1 MKNRLPQ
8 KEALM
13 ANDAI
18 SDSMQDISN
27 DAPIQ
32 TGNDLIDATQ
42 NAIIDAAE
50 NVSEVFEKNNPDISH
65 QLENVP
71 FYADVEFWVGMAF
84 VLAICVLAKPAFC
97 FLKKAM
103 HQKIDSVKQQIDDAV
118 KLRDDAQELLAR
130 YEQKFAST
138 DKEIAQIL
146 EQAEKNIANQ
156 KKNDL
161 AILKEN
167 TAVKEKEIRRRITS
181 STENALSEINKSVAN
196 SAIALAKK
204 AIETYIT
211 KANKETLID
220 NSISGLDKFIK

>member
-1 MKNRLPQ
+1 
-8 KEALM
+8 M
-13 ANDAI
+13 ANAI
-18 SDSMQDISN
+18 SDSIQEIPN
-27 DAPIQ
+27 DSTIQ

-84 VLAICVLAKPAFC
+84 ILALCVLAKPAFC

-103 HQKIDSVKQQIDDAV
+103 RQKIDGVKQQIDDAV

-167 TAVKEKEIRRRITS
+167 TAVKEKEIKRQIAS
-181 STENALSEINKSVAN
+181 STENALLEINNSVAN
-196 SAIALAKK
+196 SAIALAKR
-204 AIETYIT
+204 AIEAYISKT
-211 KANKETLID
+211 NKETLID
-220 NSISGLDKFIK
+220 NSIAGLDKFIK

>member
-1 MKNRLPQ
+1 
-8 KEALM
+8 M

-27 DAPIQ
+27 EAPIQ

-97 FLKKAM
+97 FLKKGC
-103 HQKIDSVKQQIDDAV
+103 SYGTN
-118 KLRDDAQELLAR
+118 R
-130 YEQKFAST
+130 
-138 DKEIAQIL
+138 
-146 EQAEKNIANQ
+146 
-156 KKNDL
+156 
-161 AILKEN
+161 
-167 TAVKEKEIRRRITS
+167 
-181 STENALSEINKSVAN
+181 
-196 SAIALAKK
+196 
-204 AIETYIT
+204 
-211 KANKETLID
+211 
-220 NSISGLDKFIK
+220 